1 MGMDMANVFEI
12 KTSFNDWLVLHSL
25 DSLLHGAPK
34 TPEKDKW
41 SSIYE
46 NSLLQG
52 QNAAAMKRA
61 YTLPKYFIEDMDT
74 SLKTNKLKE

>member
-1 MGMDMANVFEI
+1 MEHQ
-12 KTSFNDWLVLHSL
+12 K
-25 DSLLHGAPK
+25 PQK
-34 TPEKDKW
+34 KDKW

-46 NSLLQG
+46 NSLLQR